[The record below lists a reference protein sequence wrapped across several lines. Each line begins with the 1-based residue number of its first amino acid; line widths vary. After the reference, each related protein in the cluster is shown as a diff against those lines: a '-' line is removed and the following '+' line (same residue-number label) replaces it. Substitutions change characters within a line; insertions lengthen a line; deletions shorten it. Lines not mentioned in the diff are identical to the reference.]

1 MEFWLIQ
8 DEKNFRF
15 PVLPSEF
22 NIPNEINVDT
32 FNVENFGEISFI
44 GKSKLSNISISSF
57 FPNEKYNFCQYSNF
71 PKPYECVKLIKD
83 WQQSG
88 KPIRFIITE
97 ADAIQ
102 GVRDVNMLC
111 IIESFIYGEKYGD
124 RDVYFTLELREY
136 RIVEEGQGVNY

>member
-1 MEFWLIQ
+1 MEFWLRQ
-8 DEKNFRF
+8 DEERFRF
-15 PVLPSEF
+15 PVIPSEY
-22 NIPNEINVDT
+22 NIPNGINVDT
-32 FNVENFGEISFI
+32 FNVESFGEISFI

-57 FPNEKYNFCQYSNF
+57 FPNEKYNFCQYSDF
-71 PKPYECVKLIKD
+71 PEPYECVKLIKG

-97 ADAIQ
+97 T
-102 GVRDVNMLC
+102 DVNMLC
-111 IIESFIYGEKYGD
+111 IIESFTYGEKYGD